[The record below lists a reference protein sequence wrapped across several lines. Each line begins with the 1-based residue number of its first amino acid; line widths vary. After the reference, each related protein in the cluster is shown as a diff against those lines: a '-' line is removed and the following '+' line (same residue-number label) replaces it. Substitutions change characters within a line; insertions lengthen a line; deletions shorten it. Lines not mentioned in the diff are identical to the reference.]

1 MPGQHQNGCTNN
13 RVALRDF
20 QLFQMGIL
28 HEFKRICEENG
39 LTWWLAYGSLLGA
52 IRHKGF
58 IPWDDDIDVLM
69 PAEDYMRFRELCRTE
84 LSDGFYLQVHED
96 NPCNFIPWQRI
107 GVTSST
113 SLPHEYVDIHAEWGV
128 CLDIYPL
135 FPCPEKGSEDRHRFD
150 FAVTAI
156 DRLTA
161 KYLYRHEGRT
171 QKSFLR
177 KLYYQVM
184 GHVPDCLNVAFWRRM
199 EKKLLFGIGYEE
211 KCPALTSFD
220 DYTRYPR
227 DLFSD
232 TVMVEFEGEWL
243 PVPAG
248 YESLLAIYYGEDW
261 MELPPEEKRVCH
273 SGGGSDEV
281 IVSLT
286 EPYEQ
291 YLK

>member
-113 SLPHEYVDIHAEWGV
+113 SLPHEYVDIHAEWGAV
-128 CLDIYPL
+128 SYTHLDVYKRQAL
-135 FPCPEKGSEDRHRFD
+135 SFP
-150 FAVTAI
+150 A
-156 DRLTA
+156 
-161 KYLYRHEGRT
+161 
-171 QKSFLR
+171 
-177 KLYYQVM
+177 
-184 GHVPDCLNVAFWRRM
+184 W
-199 EKKLLFGIGYEE
+199 
-211 KCPALTSFD
+211 
-220 DYTRYPR
+220 
-227 DLFSD
+227 
-232 TVMVEFEGEWL
+232 WL
-243 PVPAG
+243 PGQAPQMAQRTSSVRSSARTRCP
-248 YESLLAIYYGEDW
+248 
-261 MELPPEEKRVCH
+261 
-273 SGGGSDEV
+273 
-281 IVSLT
+281 
-286 EPYEQ
+286 
-291 YLK
+291 